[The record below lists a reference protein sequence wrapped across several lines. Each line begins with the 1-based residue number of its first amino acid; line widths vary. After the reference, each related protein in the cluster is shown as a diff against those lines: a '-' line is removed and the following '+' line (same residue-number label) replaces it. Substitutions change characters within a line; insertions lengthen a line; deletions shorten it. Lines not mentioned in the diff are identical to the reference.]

1 MPRQY
6 QGYTQLP
13 ETETESIASPQSQ
26 RTIVHLRN
34 VATIPTAR
42 SFSRIDV
49 LDSLMPLSRN
59 PWSSTP
65 TLISTSTKATLR
77 SNSPILVDAA
87 AATLLQ
93 LNGNNSN
100 TNWNIKSFFFW
111 DMKTSSAGLK
121 ERALEKAT
129 VLAQVT
135 DLLRVSTNTLL
146 SLTVG

>member
-26 RTIVHLRN
+26 RTVVHLRN
-34 VATIPTAR
+34 VAAIPTAR

-49 LDSLMPLSRN
+49 LDSLMPLSRD

-77 SNSPILVDAA
+77 SKS
-87 AATLLQ
+87 LQ
-93 LNGNNSN
+93 H
-100 TNWNIKSFFFW
+100 
-111 DMKTSSAGLK
+111 
-121 ERALEKAT
+121 
-129 VLAQVT
+129 
-135 DLLRVSTNTLL
+135 
-146 SLTVG
+146 